1 MDSKKTNAPKPNYE
15 NYDYLDSFEGLTNP
29 DQKPLKRLSL
39 TNAKAIFPGFICS
52 LMIALSA
59 MFLSKHYAAPAVF
72 FALLLGLA
80 VNFLATLE
88 TTKLGFEFV
97 AKDLLRIGIAISGA
111 QITFQEV
118 SELGLGIVAAVIV
131 IVALTFF
138 SGVIM
143 ARLLKLPNEIG
154 ILAGGAVAICGASAA
169 LAVSSVL
176 PNSKNLERNT
186 IFIIVCVAT
195 FSTIAMITYPIFS
208 TMLGHSDTQAGL
220 FFGGTI
226 HDVAQVLGAGYA
238 VSETSGEVA
247 TVTKLLRVALLFPIV
262 SMIAIF
268 VGSGIKGTKSSIPT
282 IPSFLIVFILVVAL
296 NSFGIIPPAMADILS
311 QSARICL
318 VLAVGALGV
327 KTSFASL
334 QAVGWRPI
342 FMVFMQTVFMA
353 CLMIGFI
360 HIR

>member
-1 MDSKKTNAPKPNYE
+1 MNSKKPKSEKPNFE
-15 NYDYLDSFEGLTNP
+15 NYEYLDSFEGLAQP
-29 DQKPLKRLSL
+29 DQKPINRFSKLY
-39 TNAKAIFPGFICS
+39 AKAIFPGLICS

-59 MFLSKHYAAPAVF
+59 MFLSRHYAAPAVF
-72 FALLLGLA
+72 FALLFGLA

-88 TTKLGFEFV
+88 TTKLGFQFA

-118 SELGLGIVAAVIV
+118 SELGLSIVAAVMAIV
-131 IVALTFF
+131 GLTFF
-138 SGVIM
+138 SGIIF
-143 ARLLKLPNEIG
+143 ARLLKLPKEIG

-195 FSTIAMITYPIFS
+195 FSTIAMITYPTIS
-208 TMLGHSDTQAGL
+208 NMLGHTHTQAGL
-220 FFGGTI
+220 FFGATI

-268 VGSGIKGTKSSIPT
+268 VGSGIKSGNRSVPT
-282 IPSFLIVFILVVAL
+282 IPGFLVVFIIIVAL
-296 NSFGIIPPAMADILS
+296 NSFGIIPPVVADTLS
-311 QSARICL
+311 QAARICL

-327 KTSFASL
+327 QTSFASL
-334 QAVGWRPI
+334 QSVGWRPI
-342 FMVFMQTVFMA
+342 LMVFMQTVLMA
-353 CLMIGFI
+353 CLMIGFL
-360 HIR
+360 HFS